1 MHERRLYD
9 VPSPRGGEEMS
20 EETDAEY
27 QIRIYNECKFDE
39 EGNSLQAWHFINWV
53 LKHYP
58 EVMDE
63 FNKHDMLMS
72 GQIGAVIE

>member
-1 MHERRLYD
+1 MDKASSLG
-9 VPSPRGGEEMS
+9 GGERMT

-27 QIRIYNECKFDE
+27 QIRIYNECKYDDD
-39 EGNSLQAWHFINWV
+39 GNSLQAWHFLNWV

-58 EVMDE
+58 EVMAE